1 MSKKNISRRDFLKGA
16 AVTAMSAAALGVLPT
31 AATAEQAASYTPGT
45 YTAVVKGYGSFI
57 KATLT
62 FSESAITECVIDA
75 SGETPSIGGVAAD
88 EIAKLVME
96 NQSADVV
103 SSASAAI
110 TVPAVK
116 KAVNNCIAQAMG
128 LAAAL
133 NENVEEDE
141 GDDWLG
147 AAPVIA
153 AEEIASVQNTD
164 LLIVGAGN
172 GGIMAAATAADAG
185 MDFIVCEQNA
195 VMGDTRHWI
204 GAVDTDAQKA
214 AGVEVKKD
222 RLLNELARY
231 ASNKVD
237 MEVIKAWM
245 NNSAEM
251 VSYLESLGF
260 KAEVHIAP
268 ESHVGGNNME
278 YYVPSIW
285 HTLNLPEGAE
295 AADRHAFLEQYI
307 GEKGYKIQ
315 YSMTLVELCQN
326 ENGDVNGAIFTD
338 ANGAYVQINAK
349 NVILATGGY
358 PGNPKMIKA
367 LAPIVTECVT
377 ANSYYAPNTGRGIRA
392 GIWAGAKMD
401 SSCAPMV
408 FDRGVVAPGVKA
420 GYVEDANGNLV
431 FPGTMSQ
438 LIIGTQPYL
447 KVNKEGKR
455 FANESVPYDFMNYAA
470 SLQTDGVYAAILPGN
485 VTDDILAYDQYG
497 CAQIAV
503 NIAQGNGI
511 IPMLE
516 GMIEDGLVFK
526 ADTIEELAEK
536 MGLPA
541 DTLTATVARY
551 NELAQKGVDED
562 YGKEAYRLRPITQ
575 APFYGYFMG
584 GSLLCTCDGLRI
596 NDKCQVYDTNHKTI
610 GGLYAIGNCSGSFFS
625 GNYPEF
631 FVGVAVGRTMTQGRL
646 AVKAILENA

>member
-1 MSKKNISRRDFLKGA
+1 M
-16 AVTAMSAAALGVLPT
+16 
-31 AATAEQAASYTPGT
+31 
-45 YTAVVKGYGSFI
+45 
-57 KATLT
+57 
-62 FSESAITECVIDA
+62 
-75 SGETPSIGGVAAD
+75 
-88 EIAKLVME
+88 
-96 NQSADVV
+96 
-103 SSASAAI
+103 
-110 TVPAVK
+110 
-116 KAVNNCIAQAMG
+116 
-128 LAAAL
+128 
-133 NENVEEDE
+133 
-141 GDDWLG
+141 
-147 AAPVIA
+147 
-153 AEEIASVQNTD
+153 
-164 LLIVGAGN
+164 GN
-172 GGIMAAATAADAG
+172 GM
-185 MDFIVCEQNA
+185 
-195 VMGDTRHWI
+195 
-204 GAVDTDAQKA
+204 
-214 AGVEVKKD
+214 
-222 RLLNELARY
+222 RLPL
-231 ASNKVD
+231 S
-237 MEVIKAWM
+237 
-245 NNSAEM
+245 
-251 VSYLESLGF
+251 
-260 KAEVHIAP
+260 P
-268 ESHVGGNNME
+268 
-278 YYVPSIW
+278 
-285 HTLNLPEGAE
+285 
-295 AADRHAFLEQYI
+295 AF
-307 GEKGYKIQ
+307 G
-315 YSMTLVELCQN
+315 
-326 ENGDVNGAIFTD
+326 
-338 ANGAYVQINAK
+338 
-349 NVILATGGY
+349 
-358 PGNPKMIKA
+358 KA

-516 GMIEDGLVFK
+516 GMIGDGLVFK

-541 DTLTATVARY
+541 DTLAATVA
-551 NELAQKGVDED
+551 
-562 YGKEAYRLRPITQ
+562 
-575 APFYGYFMG
+575 YGYFMG